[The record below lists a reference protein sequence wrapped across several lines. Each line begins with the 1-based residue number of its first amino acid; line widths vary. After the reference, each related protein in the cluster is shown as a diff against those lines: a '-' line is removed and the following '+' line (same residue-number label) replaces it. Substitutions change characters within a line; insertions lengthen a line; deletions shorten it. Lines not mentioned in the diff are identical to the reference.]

1 MVPFQAFQ
9 ALGYQVDAVCPDKAA
24 GDYVMTAVHDFEGA
38 QTYSEKPG
46 HRFTL
51 NASFD
56 QIEMEKYDGL
66 VVPGGRAPEYLRL
79 NSKLLAL
86 VRYFFEAK
94 SQLPVSATAFKF
106 SVLRVCWKGINVP
119 AITPAPRGD
128 SGGRNVCRYSHGR
141 SDYR

>member
-1 MVPFQAFQ
+1 MLCARTRP
-9 ALGYQVDAVCPDKAA
+9 P

-66 VVPGGRAPEYLRL
+66 VVPGGRAPGVF
-79 NSKLLAL
+79 AP
-86 VRYFFEAK
+86 
-94 SQLPVSATAFKF
+94 QLEIVGVS
-106 SVLRVCWKGINVP
+106 SVFL
-119 AITPAPRGD
+119 
-128 SGGRNVCRYSHGR
+128 
-141 SDYR
+141 